1 MIEFFRIFMPD
12 DSCRKCGGELVNHN
26 LCTDCRKTTQKKCR
40 ICAHITLLQS
50 HQYCMK
56 NSTLNSDQS
65 LVALIQKERVPK
77 THKKSLHILFLAI
90 GIVSGFFI
98 LGFIDT
104 PHTEIPQE
112 MPEEA
117 QATDTNNPMV
127 KVSHNF
133 ATQYGQTYENCIAYG
148 SGESITVT
156 CPTDDGAVYK
166 GIFNMPQDLKNGF
179 SDSVFSIRG
188 VSITEN
194 NDGSVILLYHAKK
207 YVTNSF
213 GN

>member
-1 MIEFFRIFMPD
+1 MPD
-12 DSCRKCGGELVNHN
+12 DSCRKCGGELISHT
-26 LCTDCRKTTQKKCR
+26 LCTDCRKATQKKCR
-40 ICAHITLLQS
+40 ICTHITLLQS

-56 NSTLNSDQS
+56 NSALNQNQS
-65 LVALIQKERVPK
+65 LIQVIQKERVQK
-77 THKKSLHILFLAI
+77 THKNSLHFLFLAI

-104 PHTEIPQE
+104 SHTLVPQE

-156 CPTDDGAVYK
+156 CPTDDGAVYT

-194 NDGSVILLYHAKK
+194 NNGSVILLYHAKK

>member
-1 MIEFFRIFMPD
+1 MPD
-12 DSCRKCGGELVNHN
+12 DSCRRCGGELISHT
-26 LCTDCRKTTQKKCR
+26 LCSDCRKATQKKCR
-40 ICAHITLLQS
+40 ICTHITLLQS

-56 NSTLNSDQS
+56 NSPLNQKQS
-65 LVALIQKERVPK
+65 LVQVIKKEKVLK
-77 THKKSLHILFLAI
+77 AHKNSLHFLFLAI
-90 GIVSGFFI
+90 GVVSGFFI
-98 LGFIDT
+98 LGLIYT
-104 PHTEIPQE
+104 SHNGVPQGI
-112 MPEEA
+112 PEEA
-117 QATDTNNPMV
+117 QATDINNIMV
-127 KVSHNF
+127 KVTHNF
-133 ATQYGQTYENCIAYG
+133 PTPYGKLYDNCIAYG

-156 CPTDDGAVYK
+156 CPTADGSVYK

-194 NDGSVILLYHAKK
+194 HDGSVILQYHVKK